1 MAGGGGYEDTDPEAC
16 DWLAAGG
23 SEGTDLFSHSLSPFL
38 SLRFSISLLLLFFTI
53 KKKNKR
59 KRGRIG
65 ENLNI
70 PSGPLKEPAPTQ
82 ASRAKTTK

>member
-1 MAGGGGYEDTDPEAC
+1 VNAHTTHD
-16 DWLAAGG
+16 
-23 SEGTDLFSHSLSPFL
+23 SEGAAMYNRSLSFAFPSVLF
-38 SLRFSISLLLLFFTI
+38 SLLLLFFTI

-82 ASRAKTTK
+82 ASMTKTTK